1 MSAVRHLEALDG
13 GAAGLRHF
21 GLHPAIVR
29 DIVDPDNL
37 GRVKVG
43 FPWMGEAGTEVSAWA
58 RLVSLYADDDQG
70 WLIVPAVDS
79 EVVVAFEAGRV
90 DRPYV
95 VGAVWNGREAL
106 PDRPVAANNKRLLK
120 TRSGSLLEFDDTDGT
135 AKVTLSMQSGHRL
148 VLEDSPQQITL
159 RHAGG
164 SEIVIDPAGKVN
176 ITTSATVEVN
186 ATALNVHA
194 AAAVFDGTI
203 TCTTMTASV
212 GVVSPSYTPGAGN
225 VW

>member
-1 MSAVRHLEALDG
+1 MSLVRQFEALDG
-13 GAAGLRHF
+13 GAAGLRYF
-21 GLHPAIVR
+21 GLHIYDRPVVGGSR
-29 DIVDPDNL
+29 EPGPGQ
-37 GRVKVG
+37 GRL
-43 FPWMGEAGTEVSAWA
+43 PWMGAAGEEVSAWA
-58 RLVSLYADDDQG
+58 RLVSLYADADQG
-70 WLIVPAVDS
+70 WQIVPAVDS

-95 VGAVWNGREAL
+95 VGAVWNGREAQ
-106 PDRPVAANNKRLLK
+106 PDQPVAANNKRLLK

-148 VLEDSPQQITL
+148 VMEDAPQQLTL

-176 ITTSATVEVN
+176 LTTTATVEIN

-194 AAAVFDGTI
+194 ASAVFDGAI

-212 GVVSPSYTPGAGN
+212 GVCSPSYTPGAGN